1 MNSYIM
7 IVLSMLLNTRLSC
20 SLIHGNVIL
29 GITLIRRSTSVIL
42 WTNDPMEYLYA
53 RNYLECI
60 YDAFKYS
67 LDGTFSKSARL

>member
-7 IVLSMLLNTRLSC
+7 IVLNMLRNTRLSC
-20 SLIHGNVIL
+20 SLIHGNVIV

-42 WTNDPMEYLYA
+42 LSNDPMEYLYA

-60 YDAFKYS
+60 YDAFKDS
-67 LDGTFSKSARL
+67 LDGTFSKLTQL